1 MPAADAERRALIVGG
16 GIGGLAA
23 ALALRQA
30 GLAVDVFERAPEIK
44 EVGAGIAIWANA
56 IHALAALHLTDAI
69 RDWSVP
75 YSVDGLRAWNGRV
88 LSQLSTATLEKK
100 IGTLAVVVHR
110 ADLLGVLLN
119 AVGADRVHL
128 GATCTSV
135 SQDEQEVTA
144 TFADGR
150 TERADILIGAD
161 GVNSVVRGRLHGQQP
176 PTYAGF
182 TAWRGVVTLHTERA
196 GAGESWGSG
205 SIFGYIPI
213 NGGRVYWYG
222 TANAP
227 EGSRASDEKEEL
239 LRIFQGWH
247 APIPDLIAATEPSA
261 ILRND
266 ICDRPVLDAWGAGRI
281 TLVGDAAHPMTPNL
295 GQGACQALED
305 AVVLGRCLRDA
316 SDLPAALRRYES
328 QRLPRANDI
337 VRRSRRMSRIAQV
350 QNPFLVALRNTIVSH
365 VSAETQ
371 VRELERVVGFRV

>member
-1 MPAADAERRALIVGG
+1 MPTADAGRRALIVGG

-30 GLAVDVFERAPEIK
+30 GLDVAVFERAPAIT

-56 IHALAALHLTDAI
+56 IHALAALQLTDAI
-69 RDWSVP
+69 REWSVP

-88 LSQLSTATLEKK
+88 LSRLSTLALEEK

-110 ADLLGVLLN
+110 ADLLRILFDAL
-119 AVGADRVHL
+119 GADRVHL
-128 GATCTSV
+128 GAACTGV
-135 SQDEQEVTA
+135 GQDDRGVTA
-144 TFADGR
+144 AFADGR
-150 TERADILIGAD
+150 TAHGDLVIGAD
-161 GVNSVVRGRLHGQQP
+161 GLHSIVRAGLHGQRP

-182 TAWRGVVTLHTERA
+182 TAWRGVVSFQTERS

-205 SIFGYIPI
+205 SIFGYVPI

-227 EGSRASDEKEEL
+227 PGARAADEKAQL
-239 LRIFQGWH
+239 LHIFRDWH
-247 APIPDLIAATEPSA
+247 SPIHDLIAATEPSA

-266 ICDRPVLDAWGAGRI
+266 ICDRPVLETWGTGRI

-305 AVVLGRCLRDA
+305 AVVLGRCVGDT
-316 SDLPAALRRYES
+316 SDLPAALRLYES
-328 QRLPRANDI
+328 RRLPRANDI

-350 QNPFLVALRNTIVSH
+350 QNPVLVALRNAVVSR
-365 VSAETQ
+365 VSAERQ
-371 VRELERVVGFRV
+371 VRELEGVVGFRV